1 MIIKDHKS
9 VVHILKRIQVVL
21 RVVTAL
27 RIVGACMNHGEGW
40 VVVIAVNA
48 LNKLV
53 IADYI
58 TNGIKG

>member
-9 VVHILKRIQVVL
+9 VVHILKRIQVML

-27 RIVGACMNHGEGW
+27 RTAGAYMNHGVGW
-40 VVVIAVNA
+40 AVVIVVNA

-58 TNGIKG
+58 TNEIKG